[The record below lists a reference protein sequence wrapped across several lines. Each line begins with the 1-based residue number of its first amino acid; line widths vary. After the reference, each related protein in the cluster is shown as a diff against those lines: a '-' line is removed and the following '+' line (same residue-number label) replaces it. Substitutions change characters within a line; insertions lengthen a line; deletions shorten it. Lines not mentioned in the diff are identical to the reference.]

1 LKEIDYMRAL
11 LYRGPNSVEVSEV
24 PDPDLPDD
32 RGAIVLVHAAGIC
45 GSDLHI
51 YSGHGFSEDT
61 GFCIGHEAVGEVVE
75 LGDSVTTL
83 QLGARVLAPGS
94 VGCSECGNCAHGL
107 VSRCTNNDSWLK
119 ACYGL
124 HSGLPGAQAELLA
137 VPHAATNLV
146 PIDDTISDSAAIFL
160 TDNAPTAWYGARRA
174 RIQPGDTV
182 AVIGLGPVGLMAVQS
197 ALLMG
202 AARVLCVDLVADRLN
217 RARSIGGEPVQGP
230 DFRAG
235 LRAATRGLGPDVVL
249 EAVGSD
255 ETIDL
260 ALRAVRLG
268 GRVSVVGVN
277 QTKDFPFNMQMA
289 QVKELEFS
297 IGLCSVQYELK
308 TLLPLASNG
317 RFNFDSIV
325 SHRMPLT
332 EGSTAY
338 RMFAAREDGVSK
350 IILDPS
356 E

>member
-1 LKEIDYMRAL
+1 MRAL
-11 LYRGPNSVEVSEV
+11 LYRGPNFVEVSEV
-24 PDPDLPDD
+24 PDPDLPDE
-32 RGAIVLVHAAGIC
+32 RGAIVLVRAAGIC

-51 YSGHGFSEDT
+51 YKGHGFSQDT
-61 GFCIGHEAVGEVVE
+61 GFCVGHEAVGEVVE

-83 QLGARVLAPGS
+83 QLGARVLVPGS

-107 VSRCTNNDSWLK
+107 VSRCTNNDSWLN

-124 HSGLPGAQAELLA
+124 HSGLPGTQAELLA

-146 PIDDTISDSAAIFL
+146 PIDDSISDAAAIFL

-174 RIQPGDTV
+174 RIAPGDTV
-182 AVIGLGPVGLMAVQS
+182 AVIGLGPVGLLAVQS

-202 AARVLCVDLVADRLN
+202 AARVLCVDLVAERLE
-217 RARSIGGEPVQGP
+217 RAETVGGEAVQGP
-230 DFRAG
+230 DFKAA
-235 LRAATRGLGPDVVL
+235 LRAATGGLGPDVVL
-249 EAVGSD
+249 EAVGYD

-260 ALRAVRLG
+260 AVRAVRLG

-277 QTKDFPFNMQMA
+277 QTKNFPFNMQMA
-289 QVKELEFS
+289 QVKELEFA

-317 RFNFDSIV
+317 RFDFESII
-325 SHRMPLT
+325 SHRMALS
-332 EGSTAY
+332 EGATAY
-338 RMFAAREDGVSK
+338 KMFAARENGVSK